1 MVNVSHGLTST
12 KMPMADITPAPAY
25 IRNTG
30 TEKGLGVFAAR
41 DISVGEVVEVCP
53 VLILDVKWDD
63 IPREL
68 QLRVFNWG
76 YLTKQGAASA
86 LALGWGSMYNHANPA
101 NLRYGPLPNEQVMR
115 FEAVRDIAVDE
126 ELTVNY
132 QAEIGEVTSTTNR
145 WFEQFGMKE
154 LP

>member
-1 MVNVSHGLTST
+1 
-12 KMPMADITPAPAY
+12 MADIAPAPAY
-25 IRNTG
+25 IRETG
-30 TEKGLGVFAAR
+30 TEKGRGVFASR
-41 DISVGEVVEVCP
+41 DISAGEVVEVCP
-53 VLILDVKWDD
+53 VLIFDAKWDGM
-63 IPREL
+63 PEEL

-76 YLTKQGAASA
+76 GLLEQGATSA

-101 NLRYGPLPNEQVMR
+101 NLRYLPLPNEKVMR

-132 QAEIGEVTSTTNR
+132 QAEIGEVTSTSNR